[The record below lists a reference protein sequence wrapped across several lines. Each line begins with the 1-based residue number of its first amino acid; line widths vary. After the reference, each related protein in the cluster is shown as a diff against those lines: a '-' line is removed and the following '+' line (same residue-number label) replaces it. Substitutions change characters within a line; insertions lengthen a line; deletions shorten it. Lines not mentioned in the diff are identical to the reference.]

1 MVKFAAAVLALSCLP
16 AASGFGL
23 QSLSLGL
30 RGNSGRAGQMQR
42 GLGVRQG
49 RGSAAGAFGARM
61 QVWSNNEA
69 IEQYRNLL
77 DGKEEV
83 RETDRPSVI
92 VGDGALADLFRQG
105 GGGEDQ
111 TVVRGEAI
119 PTELNGETNFPVYVC
134 VPEDEV
140 EGVIRACHKDKV
152 DDLVFC
158 QQGNIEQILKKYG
171 LCGNENTQIV
181 PYFSIYGKG
190 SRAQDCKVDLGN
202 DAFGVQ
208 KWAGE
213 TTVCGKWAGP
223 VADRLERLGLHS
235 RTMFYLDWR
244 RVMIEKTVFDCVFNL
259 VGVLHK
265 DKNEKQGVTIGEVG
279 LYYANEVEDMIVEM
293 NRALRGSMAITLML
307 GIEERLFA
315 YAQHPNVDF
324 KKAKVEKFKWRNGF
338 FYSIS
343 QNCKGVVVN
352 GVKLDFP
359 EPLPMHTEYLEYAK
373 ELGLVEEELKP
384 YNPLAATFE
393 GN

>member
-1 MVKFAAAVLALSCLP
+1 MMP
-16 AASGFGL
+16 
-23 QSLSLGL
+23 
-30 RGNSGRAGQMQR
+30 
-42 GLGVRQG
+42 
-49 RGSAAGAFGARM
+49 SAF
-61 QVWSNNEA
+61 
-69 IEQYRNLL
+69 
-77 DGKEEV
+77 K
-83 RETDRPSVI
+83 
-92 VGDGALADLFRQG
+92 
-105 GGGEDQ
+105 
-111 TVVRGEAI
+111 
-119 PTELNGETNFPVYVC
+119 NG
-134 VPEDEV
+134 
-140 EGVIRACHKDKV
+140 
-152 DDLVFC
+152 
-158 QQGNIEQILKKYG
+158 
-171 LCGNENTQIV
+171 
-181 PYFSIYGKG
+181 
-190 SRAQDCKVDLGN
+190 
-202 DAFGVQ
+202 
-208 KWAGE
+208 
-213 TTVCGKWAGP
+213 
-223 VADRLERLGLHS
+223 LERLLCVASGLVLWLTGLS
-235 RTMFYLDWR
+235 VWGCTAGPCF
-244 RVMIEKTVFDCVFNL
+244 ISTGAESFEKTVFDCVFNL